1 MKKLSFQEFILAVFL
16 MILVFVPLLLYA
28 QGKPN
33 IISHDAQYLDG
44 AVKITVRWQSPNP
57 VLLVSIFAGSE
68 QKDIKVDEYDNIRN
82 RDGYTGEVGALIKL
96 SSTPAT
102 DSISYVVQVQDDLR
116 QKSEQVVGKIKVPVA
131 SSVLI
136 AQQPAQ
142 GIIQQQAAPGI
153 QIGIQQG
160 LVIGGQAGVQPGVQP
175 AQPQAGQPGDMIDK
189 LLAVMDR
196 HDTPPVLHDITVNRL
211 GPDTVSFSSKAQD
224 DKGLREVKFKILE
237 ATGAQAGEETLSNLG
252 KIWQGTTKTFTLPAG
267 NYRVVA
273 QAFDTAGN
281 TSPEKAANFQI
292 SGKAGSITVTI
303 TPKEAV
309 TAGAQ
314 WRISGSSWQP
324 SGATMPGVPVGA
336 QTVEF
341 KDVPGWGKPANINI
355 TVEHAKTS
363 SASGEYRK
371 QQGSLMV
378 TIIPQEAVTA
388 GAQWRISG
396 SSWQPSGATMPG
408 VPVGAQTVEFKDVP
422 GWGKP
427 ANINVTIEDSKVA
440 SAKGEYTR
448 QFGSLQVTIT
458 PQAAI
463 NAGAQW
469 RVDGGAWQGSGAT
482 VANLSVGQHVID
494 FSDVP
499 GWGKPA
505 NQNITIENA
514 KTSSASGVYVQQF
527 GTLAVT
533 ITPQAAIDAGAQ
545 WRVDG
550 GEWQKIGALNIAI
563 GNHVVDFKDIPGWTK
578 PVTQTIAVQ
587 AGQATTVNGVYTVQA
602 GRLAV
607 TITPQAAIDAG
618 AQWRVDG
625 GAWQGSGVVLPNVP
639 AGIRTI
645 EFKDVSGWAK
655 PQNQSVTV
663 QAGKD
668 ATASGSYSRVYT
680 SDKDFD
686 EGTYVGLEHQTVRD
700 QLQLSKSITTLPFIW
715 IPNSNE
721 GTISKIDTRT
731 GDELGR
737 YRVSPSNVYSDPS
750 RTTVDLQGNCWVGN
764 RQAGTIVKVGL
775 SENGQCVDRNGN
787 GKIDTST
794 GANNV
799 LDWGQDECVLHE
811 VVVIPG
817 KEATYI
823 PGKNPGSYSNYP
835 YPRGVAIDANN
846 NVWASTFNA
855 KKFYYIDGKTGSILK
870 TIDVSSSGHT
880 SYGLVVDS
888 FGILW
893 SSGSGGNNVLRLD
906 PKTGAFNI
914 INTPHLVY
922 GLGLDKANHL
932 FAAGL
937 NWGRLTRI
945 NTATGQIEWTKD
957 IGKNPR
963 SIAVTNDG
971 DLWITNYQYGSV
983 TRLSNDGVVKAT
995 ISVGGEPSG
1004 VAVDANGKVW
1014 AVNYYD
1020 KITRI
1025 DPATNKVDLDKQIRG
1040 FHYSYSDMTGIIA
1053 RSMTTRIGTWTV
1065 VVDSKSDGTKWQGIT
1080 WNSSEPQGT
1089 SIKVRVRSSADQKNW
1104 ANWEDVVKGGELK
1117 ATPPGRYLQVETT
1130 LQILSGEVSPVLN
1143 DLTVLIK

>member
-1 MKKLSFQEFILAVFL
+1 MKKLSFQEFILSVFL

-341 KDVPGWGKPANINI
+341 KDVPGWGKPANIN
-355 TVEHAKTS
+355 
-363 SASGEYRK
+363 
-371 QQGSLMV
+371 
-378 TIIPQEAVTA
+378 
-388 GAQWRISG
+388 
-396 SSWQPSGATMPG
+396 
-408 VPVGAQTVEFKDVP
+408 
-422 GWGKP
+422 
-427 ANINVTIEDSKVA
+427 VTIEDSKVA

-463 NAGAQW
+463 
-469 RVDGGAWQGSGAT
+469 
-482 VANLSVGQHVID
+482 
-494 FSDVP
+494 
-499 GWGKPA
+499 
-505 NQNITIENA
+505 
-514 KTSSASGVYVQQF
+514 Y
-527 GTLAVT
+527 
-533 ITPQAAIDAGAQ
+533 AGAQ

-563 GNHVVDFKDIPGWTK
+563 GNHVVDFRDIPGWPK
-578 PVTQTIAVQ
+578 PVTQPIAVQ

-655 PQNQSVTV
+655 PQNQSATV

-668 ATASGSYSRVYT
+668 TTASGSYSRVYT

-906 PKTGAFNI
+906 PKTGAFTK

-971 DLWITNYQYGSV
+971 DLWITNYQYGTV

-1130 LQILSGEVSPVLN
+1130 LQILSGEVSPMLN

>member
-1 MKKLSFQEFILAVFL
+1 MKKLSFQEFILSVFL

-142 GIIQQQAAPGI
+142 GIIQQQVAPGI

-160 LVIGGQAGVQPGVQP
+160 LVIGGQAGVQPEVQP

-252 KIWQGTTKTFTLPAG
+252 KIWQGTTKTFKLPAG

-303 TPKEAV
+303 TPKEAI

-314 WRISGSSWQP
+314 WRIG
-324 SGATMPGVPVGA
+324 
-336 QTVEF
+336 
-341 KDVPGWGKPANINI
+341 
-355 TVEHAKTS
+355 
-363 SASGEYRK
+363 
-371 QQGSLMV
+371 
-378 TIIPQEAVTA
+378 
-388 GAQWRISG
+388 G

-499 GWGKPA
+499 GWGKPV

-578 PVTQTIAVQ
+578 PVSQTIAVQ
-587 AGQATTVNGVYTVQA
+587 AGQAATVNGVYTVQA

-625 GAWQGSGVVLPNVP
+625 GAWQGSSVVLPNVP

-655 PQNQSVTV
+655 PQNQPVTV

-680 SDKDFD
+680 LDKDFD

-1025 DPATNKVDLDKQIRG
+1025 DPATNKVDLDKQIKG